1 MGRADLTIPD
11 PAWARESRAR
21 AMMFERAR
29 ESEREIRS
37 LSFRRCASARGA
49 VRLARPCHSWHGIRT
64 RADGVL
70 KPSLVVFGGL
80 APSRSTSGVSPR
92 RRRPRPRASTRVRS
106 SAGWSRRCPKTVLRL
121 RADIWARRRP
131 WRAKS
136 GFRSPPRARSFS
148 CCYHNI
154 ISYGYIHTRASA
166 RAGGRFRTPRVDAS
180 VSSVDAHVSSVLRA
194 SVLRGC
200 LMRTLH

>member
-1 MGRADLTIPD
+1 
-11 PAWARESRAR
+11 
-21 AMMFERAR
+21 MMFERAR

-37 LSFRRCASARGA
+37 LSFQRCASARGA
-49 VRLARPCHSWHGIRT
+49 VRLARSCHSWHGIRT

-92 RRRPRPRASTRVRS
+92 RRRPHPRASTRVRS
-106 SAGWSRRCPKTVLRL
+106 SAGWSRRCPMTIPRL

-148 CCYHNI
+148 CCYHMYTYTRLRTRRRSFPHPTCRCERVECRRARVELTCAACECAVWVSDADPSLCRCL
-154 ISYGYIHTRASA
+154 ISLNDPFSYST
-166 RAGGRFRTPRVDAS
+166 F
-180 VSSVDAHVSSVLRA
+180 
-194 SVLRGC
+194 
-200 LMRTLH
+200 